1 MEASMAKKSSSYGS
15 YPNQPMRIQA
25 RPGSL
30 AEQRY
35 YRSSGLPKGGWPKP
49 TVIAP
54 GISPKP
60 LDDLIYHGG
69 KLVPQMEFQNIYLG
83 GQASW
88 QESDIESIDAAI
100 TMAMQDRRLNNV
112 IKQYFVDV
120 PSLTCDPRPSVVLE
134 EASPKSFDEPDVQ
147 ATVVR
152 LCKEKKVSRSG
163 LDSVIFN
170 LVLPP
175 GCVLRLGSSSS
186 LNGLGG
192 YHGSVH
198 FTNDGKSLTA
208 YYSANVFSQRLP
220 NGRENGITAFNAS
233 WKNVVGTLYH
243 ELNEFRTDPDVNDA
257 IQTGNNNF
265 IGWNSAQ
272 GQEIGDQPIFEAN
285 PLSQVFK
292 EITAS
297 KGGKRLPVQ
306 LMYSNAVHGAE
317 GPIEQ
322 PH

>member
-15 YPNQPMRIQA
+15 YGNQPMRIQA

-152 LCKEKKVSRSG
+152 LCKEKKVSLAETERTKG
-163 LDSVIFN
+163 
-170 LVLPP
+170 
-175 GCVLRLGSSSS
+175 
-186 LNGLGG
+186 
-192 YHGSVH
+192 
-198 FTNDGKSLTA
+198 TA
-208 YYSANVFSQRLP
+208 LWSPLFVAVAIAVASP
-220 NGRENGITAFNAS
+220 TTAFMVLGWSIIVRPTRPDDQCPSPVAPRHRIRGTAIS
-233 WKNVVGTLYH
+233 GESRQALVG
-243 ELNEFRTDPDVNDA
+243 
-257 IQTGNNNF
+257 
-265 IGWNSAQ
+265 
-272 GQEIGDQPIFEAN
+272 
-285 PLSQVFK
+285 
-292 EITAS
+292 
-297 KGGKRLPVQ
+297 GGILR
-306 LMYSNAVHGAE
+306 A
-317 GPIEQ
+317 
-322 PH
+322 